1 MGKTEYNHYIIFH
14 QEKCHTFLS
23 GKNCFICTSHF
34 ITQCTSSAQAAI
46 TNYHRLKDLN
56 TNNLFS
62 HSYGAENLK
71 PGYEHRPSLSEGSFL
86 ACQRPPSSC
95 FLMGQRRDRKFS
107 DVSSC
112 KDTNATTKALPSRF
126 HLNLTISQRP
136 HLQMS
141 LHWELLFQHTNFTGT
156 RFCPQYTTQYL
167 KTNIQQ
173 LTFK

>member
-23 GKNCFICTSHF
+23 GKNCLIRTSHF
-34 ITQCTSSAQAAI
+34 ITQYVLSAQAAI

-56 TNNLFS
+56 NKNLFS

-71 PGYEHRPSLSEGSFL
+71 PGYEHRPSPSEGSFL

-126 HLNLTISQRP
+126 HLNLTISFHLNLTLSQRP

-156 RFCPQYTTQYL
+156 
-167 KTNIQQ
+167 
-173 LTFK
+173 